1 MTHTPTWIRWLC
13 LLCIYLNAT
22 SCQSAGPEPSHTARP
37 TRQELI
43 GAWQLISIQQ
53 VGLHG
58 PMIDPFYNIGSTGI
72 LIYDAS
78 GWMSVQIAGQPRPAM
93 GVPGSR
99 PTLNGVP
106 EVAQLKA
113 AVLDTYYAYY
123 GTWEY
128 DEATLKVTHHVKSS
142 LIPGETGLSFSQT
155 VTLDGANLIF
165 TVRQEAGSAAVQ
177 KKVWK
182 RILISPGA

>member
-1 MTHTPTWIRWLC
+1 MTHTLTWTRWLC
-13 LLCIYLNAT
+13 LVFIYLNAA
-22 SCQSAGPEPSHTARP
+22 SCQSAGPQPDHIAGP

-43 GAWQLISIQQ
+43 GAWQLVSIQR

-58 PMIDPFYNIGSTGI
+58 PTIDPFYNTGSTGI

-93 GVPGSR
+93 EVLGSR

-106 EVAQLKA
+106 ELAQLKA

-128 DEATLKVTHHVKSS
+128 DEATSKVTHHVKSS
-142 LIPGETGLSFSQT
+142 LIPGETGLSYSQT
-155 VTLDGANLIF
+155 VTLDHENLIF
-165 TVRQEAGSAAVQ
+165 TIRQEVAGGTTVQ

-182 RILISPGA
+182 RI